1 MWGWRASAQIDLD
14 VAGTWVG
21 FAPPV
26 PSGNVQLRGVT
37 AELQG
42 VAEPLLVSSAAATL
56 ANQEVTVTSFAA
68 GFAKGPEISGS
79 ASFPVHCTAPESCTL
94 HFDVRSDDVS
104 LARLN
109 QLVNPSYFNRPW
121 YHLLDIGQR
130 HEDALLKLHASG
142 HFSSTRFEVGTAVAN
157 NVSATVEF
165 DDGKLRVLDLRADLL
180 GGRHSGT
187 WTADFTVAP
196 PTYSGTGSMTRVS
209 MAQLGTLMHDNWAAG
224 AVDAQYSVAM
234 RGSNPASLRDSATGS
249 ADFTWNDGSLR
260 HVVLDGR
267 GAPLAFSNFVGKVAL
282 ANGTFT
288 LIDCKLQSGGANYT
302 VKGTASYD
310 RSLAVRLERAGGRSY
325 VISGPLDKPRVET
338 VTAPS
343 SGGSAAMKRAYL
355 LLPSCRAAGSTA
367 TVWPAASQSL
377 SMTITALTFA
387 RWSGRSRT

>member
-1 MWGWRASAQIDLD
+1 MHR
-14 VAGTWVG
+14 
-21 FAPPV
+21 
-26 PSGNVQLRGVT
+26 
-37 AELQG
+37 
-42 VAEPLLVSSAAATL
+42 
-56 ANQEVTVTSFAA
+56 
-68 GFAKGPEISGS
+68 EIGGS

-94 HFDVRSDDVS
+94 HFDIRSDDAS

-142 HFSSTRFEVGTAVAN
+142 HLSSARFELGTAVAN

-165 DDGKLRVLDLRADLL
+165 DAGKLRVRDLRADIL
-180 GGRHSGT
+180 GGRHNGT

-209 MAQLGTLMHDNWAAG
+209 MAQLGTLMSDNWAAG
-224 AVDAQYSVAM
+224 AVDAQYSLAM
-234 RGSNPASLRDSATGS
+234 RGLSPASLRDSATGS

-288 LIDCKLQSGGANYT
+288 LVDCKLQLGGANYA

-310 RSLAVRLERAGGRSY
+310 RNLDFRLERAGGRSY

-338 VTAPS
+338 LTAPS
-343 SGGSAAMKRAYL
+343 AEAALR
-355 LLPSCRAAGSTA
+355 
-367 TVWPAASQSL
+367 
-377 SMTITALTFA
+377 
-387 RWSGRSRT
+387 